1 MPILLLLKAYWRYA
15 AGALLLAGL
24 LWWHHGR
31 VQDFAEATRKP
42 LTDWKT
48 QHLADDAKQAKA
60 LADLTAKAVEAN
72 KAAEKA
78 ARERNEQIMAQ
89 LNDKTREAAA
99 LRRDRDLARL
109 LLGIAQQTA
118 AGRCAVP
125 QAPDQPG
132 AAAASGASGD
142 GTAAASAESDLAAF
156 IGECRRNADRLDA
169 LIAEVTPQ
177 L

>member
-1 MPILLLLKAYWRYA
+1 VVRQLFGVDA
-15 AGALLLAGL
+15 AVPTRLRHARLA
-24 LWWHHGR
+24 HGR

-78 ARERNEQIMAQ
+78 ARERNEQIISQ
-89 LNDKTREAAA
+89 LNDTTREAAA
-99 LRRDRDLARL
+99 MRRDRDLARL
-109 LLGIAQQTA
+109 LLGVAQQTA

-125 QAPDQPG
+125 ASADQSG
-132 AAAASGASGD
+132 AAEASGTSGN
-142 GTAAASAESDLAAF
+142 GSIESDLAAAF
-156 IGECRRNADRLDA
+156 GECRRNADRLDA
-169 LIAEVTPQ
+169 LAAELKPQ